1 MKKILNEAKA
11 DAIAVYKALDIASGG
26 NLSLIKQSIAQSF
39 QGFLEAK
46 FNSLV
51 LDVLSNDISEDELM
65 EFIHSQSDGNK
76 KFISNLILKNMNA
89 DNRITTFLLAK
100 LWVQKMRNGS
110 LNYYESSLFANI
122 NTLTAHDYEVFYD
135 SFLNISLYQNK
146 ENMFQTTTLPENGHY
161 ITSLNKFKSIGIIAD
176 IGAFDGGSIIEEN
189 NLKISF
195 LKTPFSDIFF
205 GYLQEFFESN

>member
-11 DAIAVYKALDIASGG
+11 DSIAVYNALDIASGG
-26 NLSLIKQSIAQSF
+26 NLSLIKQSIAQTF
-39 QGFLEAK
+39 HGFLEAK
-46 FNSLV
+46 FNNLV
-51 LDVLSNDISEDELM
+51 LDILSNEISEDELL
-65 EFIHSQSDGNK
+65 EFIHSQSENNK
-76 KFISNLILKNMNA
+76 EFISNLILKNMHA

-100 LWVQKMRNGS
+100 LWTQKIRNGS

-122 NTLTAHDYEVFYD
+122 NTLTRHDYEVFYD

-146 ENMFQTTTLPENGHY
+146 ENIFETTTSPDNKHY
-161 ITSLNKFKSIGIIAD
+161 LTSLNKFKSIGIIAD
-176 IGAFDGGSIIEEN
+176 VGGFDGGSIVEEGS
-189 NLKISF
+189 LKTTF

>member
-76 KFISNLILKNMNA
+76 EFISNLILKNMNA

>member
-11 DAIAVYKALDIASGG
+11 DAIAVYNALDIASGG

-65 EFIHSQSDGNK
+65 EFIHSKSDGNK
-76 KFISNLILKNMNA
+76 EFISNLILKNMNA

-176 IGAFDGGSIIEEN
+176 IGALDGGSIIEEN
-189 NLKISF
+189 NLKINF